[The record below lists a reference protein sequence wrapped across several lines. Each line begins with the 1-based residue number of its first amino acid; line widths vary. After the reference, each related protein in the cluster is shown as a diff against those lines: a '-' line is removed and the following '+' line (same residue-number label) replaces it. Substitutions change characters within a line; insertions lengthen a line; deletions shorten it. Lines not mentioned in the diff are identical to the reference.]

1 MSMMTIDNGA
11 DVVGALRAKLADFR
25 RDRAKRAGWSHRFL
39 PTGLTVLDCAL
50 PGGGLPSG
58 TIAEIFADAD
68 GVGSLSLAMR
78 IAKSACGMVPN
89 DPYSLDD
96 RRAIVVVDTR
106 GDFYPPGAWQK
117 GIDPDRL
124 IVVRPR
130 NTCEAFWAAD
140 QSLRCVGVAVV
151 IAPLDRLDDR
161 QSRRLQLAAESSGC
175 VGVIL
180 RPAQKRCRSF
190 AAVQMLVEGIGTGS
204 LSLSQPVESPRERKL
219 TNATPKPFAA
229 SRRLKPAAQG
239 KIVTSRTS
247 STRAAD
253 GMESR
258 PVGSPR
264 DDSGGIDRSFS
275 NRYSRRLKPAAQ
287 GEVVYSRRL
296 KPAAREGDDGW
307 YGVAVDGRLSREAH
321 FCRITILKI
330 PEGVSGQEVLVDLND
345 EAGVGTLF
353 PVPLDGPVAKRA

>member
-1 MSMMTIDNGA
+1 MSMMTIDTGV
-11 DVVGALRAKLADFR
+11 DVVRALRAKLADFR
-25 RDRAKRAGWSHRFL
+25 HNRAKRAGWSPRFL
-39 PTGLTVLDCAL
+39 PTGLTALDCAL

-89 DPYSLDD
+89 D
-96 RRAIVVVDTR
+96 RRAIVVVDSR

-229 SRRLKPAAQG
+229 SRRLKPAA
-239 KIVTSRTS
+239 
-247 STRAAD
+247 
-253 GMESR
+253 
-258 PVGSPR
+258 
-264 DDSGGIDRSFS
+264 
-275 NRYSRRLKPAAQ
+275 
-287 GEVVYSRRL
+287 
-296 KPAAREGDDGW
+296 REGDDGW